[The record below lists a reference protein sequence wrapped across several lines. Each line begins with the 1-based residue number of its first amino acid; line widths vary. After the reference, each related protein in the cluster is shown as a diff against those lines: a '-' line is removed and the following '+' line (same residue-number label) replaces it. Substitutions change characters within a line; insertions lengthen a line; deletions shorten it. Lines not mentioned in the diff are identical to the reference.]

1 MQSQLFIPKKCKVGF
16 NVRSDTYTGKLGYVI
31 YNDGTVWRKEKS
43 WETWRHKEEGTYH
56 EYVKDEKGAFIMNPT
71 GGYKTTLETY
81 GPTVKPIEFDN
92 VPHAGFT
99 LNKGVERNGYWGNG
113 HSMCRIY
120 DDRGFE
126 FEISISNLMFI
137 LMSTDCLRKGLE
149 GEFVYAWNGP
159 ELALMPV
166 CCAEY
171 KKASTFTELQGH
183 SVGVKDLTPGCTYET
198 KKQEE
203 LIYLGKFNWF
213 EKVYVYARNH
223 TECKF
228 SKSHIFVDKHK
239 TFQHFSGLDHI
250 AKKLSDT
257 PVSNYAALVDKLQKS
272 AESGPV
278 KKLIEHSTTVKFPE
292 VNRYSYRSNDEKNIS
307 KFEEVYFKLLAP
319 NKYEVY
325 SLHSV
330 NHGWDND
337 YEKRGQHL
345 GYKMKATKVVTFVGD
360 ELVIKP
366 STTKIEDKLFTKKE
380 IQSQSFVSLSFQ
392 TQSGKTHKLT
402 L

>member
-137 LMSTDCLRKGLE
+137 LMSTDCLRRGLE
-149 GEFVYAWNGP
+149 GEFVYGWNKNELILIPTNCP
-159 ELALMPV
+159 EYLNSIAFTSLQA
-166 CCAEY
+166 AEI
-171 KKASTFTELQGH
+171 SI
-183 SVGVKDLTPGCTYET
+183 KDLIPGCTYHT
-198 KKQEE
+198 KRQKD
-203 LIYLGKFNWF
+203 LVYLGRFSYYGGIPTREHVFADNRFGGSF
-213 EKVYVYARNH
+213 EMLKDAKTLAGKVTDVVDNYA
-223 TECKF
+223 ELVEEF
-228 SKSHIFVDKHK
+228 QKSDKYGSIKGHK
-239 TFQHFSGLDHI
+239 TESQHYFG
-250 AKKLSDT
+250 
-257 PVSNYAALVDKLQKS
+257 SNYRYHNETQV
-272 AESGPV
+272 ECTGP
-278 KKLIEHSTTVKFPE
+278 F
-292 VNRYSYRSNDEKNIS
+292 
-307 KFEEVYFKLLAP
+307 FKEIAP
-319 NKYEVY
+319 NKFHFCEIYQRFEKNSFPDKTLGYEVKVKKAVTFTADEI
-325 SLHSV
+325 SI
-330 NHGWDND
+330 
-337 YEKRGQHL
+337 RP
-345 GYKMKATKVVTFVGD
+345 ATKKD
-360 ELVIKP
+360 
-366 STTKIEDKLFTKKE
+366 DKLYTKVE
-380 IQSQSFVSLSFQ
+380 LEAMGFVKLGIEMKN
-392 TQSGKTHKLT
+392 GKHINLNF
-402 L
+402 